1 MKRLIKKATFAV
13 NLLTLSDEALEA
25 VYQRAVTMRRFA
37 RPKPRP
43 AEPPATRVRVD
54 GRVWEILQRDAVVIG
69 VDQDAR
75 LQLRKE

>member
-13 NLLTLSDEALEA
+13 NLLTLSDEALDA
-25 VYQRAVTMRRFA
+25 VYQRAVAMRRFA
-37 RPKPRP
+37 RSKPRP
-43 AEPPATRVRVD
+43 TEPPATRVRVD